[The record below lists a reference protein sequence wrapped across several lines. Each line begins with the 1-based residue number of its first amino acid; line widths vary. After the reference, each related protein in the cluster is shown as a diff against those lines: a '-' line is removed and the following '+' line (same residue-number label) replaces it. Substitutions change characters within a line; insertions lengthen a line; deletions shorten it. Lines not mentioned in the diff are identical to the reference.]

1 MSVVVKAGNL
11 GMNDEMGL
19 LLAYFGIKM
28 GICVPSSCS
37 KEVISTDLT
46 EILSQYRYFF
56 FLLNKFCFMK
66 EPLSNIS

>member
-11 GMNDEMGL
+11 GINDEMGL

-37 KEVISTDLT
+37 KEDISTGLT
-46 EILSQYRYFF
+46 EILSQYR
-56 FLLNKFCFMK
+56 
-66 EPLSNIS
+66 